1 LDNLWIEAF
10 KYHKWANLYLLDACA
25 DLDAEQLEWTA
36 PGTYGTIASTCH
48 HLIGAE
54 EGYLRRLDGGE
65 RTLSRGDQFP
75 GIARLRELATTCG
88 DRLIAAAKKVTPDDV
103 VETKFEDGFEA
114 VLPLGIVI
122 IQALHHGNDH
132 RTHICTILGH
142 HGVEYG
148 EMDVWAYGDTTG
160 LIVPVQKTD

>member
-1 LDNLWIEAF
+1 
-10 KYHKWANLYLLDACA
+10 
-25 DLDAEQLEWTA
+25 
-36 PGTYGTIASTCH
+36 
-48 HLIGAE
+48 
-54 EGYLRRLDGGE
+54 
-65 RTLSRGDQFP
+65 
-75 GIARLRELATTCG
+75 LRELAATSG

-103 VETKFEDGFEA
+103 VETKFDDGFEA
-114 VLPLGIVI
+114 MLPLGIVI

-160 LIVPVQKTD
+160 LIVPVQKSG